1 MSDKLQKAREAT
13 VTKFKNNFGCD
24 RGRIEDLIEDH
35 CTAVD
40 HLLDDGEIE
49 NEESEIRKILESLT
63 RSTVVAPR
71 KAARTI
77 ASQPNAKRVG
87 KDPRDTSAL
96 SLVVSPF
103 RFVELND
110 TVVESEQQQPD
121 LSRPL
126 AGGYRAQITVEWAAE
141 TPLLIGETSGNQNG
155 ATQVDGPVTMAGQPV
170 IPGSSIRGCLRA
182 AMEIVASARLN
193 QINAHAIYG
202 LRDFDHPLIKPLD
215 ESKSPLAVR
224 NVKAGWLSRTEAG
237 DYTITP
243 CAEWHLIEIAKLPVL
258 DHERASHRDEY
269 DFRAAWLKKSIPER
283 YRSIDRSWV
292 TGGADKQDGIV
303 NFHAMKPQGF
313 DVIRERSDGKAI
325 LSPVAKG
332 SITGH
337 LVFSSKSPA
346 APKGQVIRERE
357 ERGGP
362 GQPKKYEY
370 VFSVATEPPVKVS
383 PGAWN
388 RFLGIN
394 SRIFKN
400 KLKGE
405 GSWGILESSLRK
417 PGDRIPVFFVG
428 DGASLQIGLTRFF
441 KVQHRYS
448 IGTIRDRD
456 PAHKRAKVA
465 SPASICTDFVE
476 ALFGY
481 VHEPDELFDPVP
493 PSVAPGTLARRSRI
507 GCGFAR
513 LTSDHHRTTAPIS
526 TVMGAPRASFAPF
539 YLRGIYKDY
548 SSENARL
555 AGRKRYMPRF
565 PTDELSSAESEIS
578 KLLQAQITRIEEENG
593 KRLSEALKSRLKF
606 LVPAKGQ
613 TELRFTGDLRLDNV
627 SAAELGAVLWVLTHG
642 GDPAKPYRHMM
653 GRGRPFGA
661 GQMRVH
667 RLSIRLFP
675 NDDAARQH
683 ITSPEGWETAWGD
696 NGISMAPFLR
706 AFHRHMRAARPNW
719 PETTDMKEFMVAC
732 NPQHGKAVLANDR
745 RTYPALKD
753 FNAIRQLS
761 KESTRFAPPAN
772 QPSRHL
778 PVPGNGAYKI
788 TLPYDDGTPG

>member
-1 MSDKLQKAREAT
+1 MSDKLEKAREAT
-13 VTKFKNNFGCD
+13 IEEFRTKHKSD
-24 RGRIEDLIEDH
+24 PRLIGDI
-35 CTAVD
+35 
-40 HLLDDGEIE
+40 LDDHYDRVLDILGQKGVKA
-49 NEESEIRKILESLT
+49 EETAMKSILEALVRPT
-63 RSTVVAPR
+63 GTAPR
-71 KAARTI
+71 KSAHTA
-77 ASQPNAKRVG
+77 ASQPAARQG
-87 KDPRDTSAL
+87 KEPRDTEAL

-110 TVVESEQQQPD
+110 TVVEPEQQPD

-126 AGGYRAQITVEWAAE
+126 AGGYRALVTVEWAAE
-141 TPLLIGETSGNQNG
+141 TPLLIGETSGHQND
-155 ATQVDGPVTMAGQPV
+155 AAQVDGPVTMAGKPV

-215 ESKSPLAVR
+215 ESKSPLAAK
-224 NVKAGWLSRTEAG
+224 NVKAGWLSRTETG
-237 DYTITP
+237 EYTITP
-243 CAEWHLIEIAKLPVL
+243 CAEWYLIEIARLPIP
-258 DHERASHRDEY
+258 DRERARYRDEY
-269 DFRAAWLKKSIPER
+269 EFRAAWLKKTIPER
-283 YRSIDRSWV
+283 YRSIDRNWV
-292 TGGADKQDGIV
+292 TGGANRQTDIV
-303 NFHAMKPQGF
+303 NFPAMKPQGF
-313 DVIRERSDGKAI
+313 DVITERRDGKII
-325 LSPVAKG
+325 LSPVADG
-332 SITGH
+332 GMTGH
-337 LVFSSKSPA
+337 LVFSNKSPA
-346 APKGQVIRERE
+346 APSDRAIREKE

-370 VFSVATEPPVKVS
+370 VFSAATEAPLKVA
-383 PGAWN
+383 PKAWN
-388 RFLGIN
+388 RFLTIN

-405 GSWGILESSLRK
+405 GSWGILERSLVK

-428 DGASLQIGLTRFF
+428 DDDNLQIGLTRFF
-441 KVQHRYS
+441 KIQHRYS
-448 IGTIRDRD
+448 IGAIRDRD
-456 PAHKRAKVA
+456 PAHKRTKVA
-465 SPASICTDFVE
+465 MPASIRTDFVE

-481 VHEPDELFDPVP
+481 VYEPDELFDPVP
-493 PSVAPGTLARRSRI
+493 PSVAPGILARRSRI

-513 LTSDHHRTTAPIS
+513 LTGDSRTTAPIS

-548 SSENARL
+548 SNDKAGL

-565 PTDELSSAESEIS
+565 PADDLSSAENEIS

-593 KRLSEALKSRLKF
+593 KALSDAVKSRMKF

-613 TELRFTGDLRLDNV
+613 AELRFTGDLRLDNV
-627 SAAELGAVLWVLTHG
+627 SAAELGAVFWVLTHG

-683 ITSPEGWETAWGD
+683 ITNPEGWEAVWGD
-696 NGISMAPFLR
+696 NDSSMAPFLR
-706 AFHRHMRAARPNW
+706 AFHRHMHAARPGW
-719 PETTDMKEFMVAC
+719 PETTDMREFMAAC
-732 NPQHGKAVLANDR
+732 DPKHGKASLADNK
-745 RTYPALKD
+745 RTYPALTD
-753 FNAIRQLS
+753 FNKIRKLS
-761 KESTRFAPPAN
+761 KESTRDAPPQS

-778 PVPGNGAYKI
+778 PVLDGGKYKI
-788 TLPYDDGTPG
+788 TLPYDDGTLG